1 MSPKISNSTVTLE
14 DSYFLITLQN
24 PKETAMLN
32 YNRNGM
38 GFPSFVNT
46 VQNPKGSEPKK

>member
-24 PKETAMLN
+24 PKETAML
-32 YNRNGM
+32 YK
-38 GFPSFVNT
+38 S
-46 VQNPKGSEPKK
+46 PKITTIETAWDSRPL